1 MQQLAVQTEISHF
14 GPLVLRDYQLRAND
28 KLRSVIRE
36 GCRHPLMCVPCG
48 GGKTAMQAEFT
59 HRILTNKQAQ
69 HLNIQ
74 IIIVE
79 YSSKL
84 VKQTWDKFNQYYGYI
99 AEIEQA
105 GHPPSDPEASIIIAS
120 AFSLTKENRYRRY
133 DPRRKRI
140 IMIDEAHHTPTPTTQ
155 AFLEYFGVLKGK
167 SDNGNP
173 LIGWTATPSRT
184 DGKGLNNFYDQIAD
198 EILLADLIK
207 AKWLA
212 RPIGYSIE
220 SELNPEALEKI
231 KIVKNEYGEDDFD
244 QDELAKVIDNPVT
257 NQLIVDSY
265 KEIALN
271 GVPTLVFCAN
281 RDHSDHLAKC
291 FNDSGIRAA
300 SIHYKTKG
308 GPKTIEA
315 VLRNL
320 REHKIDVVC
329 NVQLISEGYDD
340 DSVGAV
346 IIARQTQSET
356 LFTQMCGRCMRPP
369 KKYCT
374 IIDIAHNFERL
385 KLAGFHSLF
394 GRIPAA
400 IFRNAK
406 GVDLVDVADEFETV
420 KKKVPR
426 LAMEKIRNI
435 ADLRR
440 ISKIEQVDLA
450 MCEVATELLP
460 LTEFVWYK
468 NTANNYTLPISP
480 RMYMNIEGNC
490 VDQYEMTFLNM
501 GEGTQNIGIASNRDE
516 AIRVVEQ
523 FVRANYPDR
532 LSLLMKNAGW
542 RNNRPTEKQLSYLQ
556 RHGITLD
563 PEIETSG
570 RATELITPLIE
581 LEQRKLLLDAEK
593 LLVLLSDPQTCLIPE
608 EISGLLHEFRA
619 RIDNKDVDFELV
631 NQLRRIFRAAK
642 AEKSLS
648 LMKRP
653 RESKFFQNVRESI
666 QSIYESEGASGFL
679 GDSALAKL
687 EEILQEEGTEQ

>member
-1 MQQLAVQTEISHF
+1 MQQLAAQIDVLQDE
-14 GPLVLRDYQLRAND
+14 PLILRDYQQRAND
-28 KLRSVIRE
+28 RLRSVIRD

-48 GGKTAMQAEFT
+48 GGKTAMQAEFA
-59 HRILTNKQAQ
+59 HRILTNQQAQ

-105 GHPPSDPEASIIIAS
+105 GYTPSDPAANIIIAS

-133 DPRRKRI
+133 DPHRKRI
-140 IMIDEAHHTPTPTTQ
+140 LMIDEAHHTPTPTTQ

-167 SDNGNP
+167 ADNGNP

-244 QDELAKVIDNPVT
+244 EDELAKVIDNPVT

-265 KEIALN
+265 KRIGLN
-271 GVPTLVFCAN
+271 GIPTLVFCAN
-281 RDHSDHLAKC
+281 RDHSDHLSQC
-291 FNDSGIRAA
+291 FNESGIRAA
-300 SIHYKTKG
+300 SIHYRTKG
-308 GPKTIEA
+308 GPKRIEA
-315 VLRNL
+315 VLRDL
-320 REHKIDVVC
+320 REHKLDVVC

-340 DSVGAV
+340 NSVGAV

-394 GRIPAA
+394 GRVPAV
-400 IFRNAK
+400 IFKNDK
-406 GVDLVDVADEFETV
+406 GVDLVAVAEEFETV
-420 KKKVPR
+420 KKKFPR
-426 LAMEKIRNI
+426 LALEKIRNI
-435 ADLRR
+435 TDLRR

-450 MCEVATELLP
+450 MCEVANELLP
-460 LTEFVWYK
+460 FTQFVWYK
-468 NTANNYTLPISP
+468 NTASNYTLPISP
-480 RMYMNIEGNC
+480 RVYLNIEGNC
-490 VDQYEMTFLNM
+490 VDQYEMTLLNI
-501 GEGTQNIGIASNRDE
+501 GEGTKNIGIAANREE
-516 AIRVVEQ
+516 ALRVMEQ
-523 FVRANYPDR
+523 FVRSNYADR
-532 LSLLMKNAGW
+532 LSLLMKDAGW
-542 RNNRPTEKQLSYLQ
+542 RNNRPTEKQLSYLE
-556 RHGITLD
+556 RHGIMLD

-593 LLVLLSDPQTCLIPE
+593 LLVLLNDPEVCLIPE
-608 EISGLLHEFRA
+608 EISGVLQKFRV
-619 RIDNKDVDFELV
+619 RIDNKDVDFEFI
-631 NQLRRIFRAAK
+631 NQLRRIVRATI

-648 LMKRP
+648 MMKRP
-653 RESKFFQNVRESI
+653 RESKFFQNIRESI
-666 QSIYESEGASGFL
+666 QSIYASEGSSGLL

-687 EEILQEEGTEQ
+687 EEILQEEGTQ